1 MSGYKSLVYNSFIY
15 SNASDYFNR
24 KIEKN
29 ELVPAYDK
37 SVSTLTEYWKYGV
50 LGKLGYE
57 TELLKTDMNDKR
69 QEMRLRM
76 KSVVLGVVLGFVE
89 NLKKQNVLL
98 IKPNDDWYGDVYQK
112 SWKYMKTKYHDVI
125 GR

>member
-29 ELVPAYDK
+29 ELVPAYDN

-76 KSVVLGVVLGFVE
+76 KSGVLGHVE
-89 NLKKQNVLL
+89 HLKKQNVSLY
-98 IKPNDDWYGDVYQK
+98 KSTDDWYGDVYQK
-112 SWKYMKTKYHDVI
+112 SWKYMKTKYHEVI

>member
-29 ELVPAYDK
+29 ELVPAYDN